1 MAALKLAAGYRSYDS
16 PYLMTDRS
24 YEDKWLLSSKA
35 KIMTR
40 LMLVYSEG
48 KENISKNGASKIV

>member
-1 MAALKLAAGYRSYDS
+1 MAALKLAAGYRYYDS
-16 PYLMTDRS
+16 
-24 YEDKWLLSSKA
+24 KWLLSSKA

-48 KENISKNGASKIV
+48 KENISKNGESKIV